1 MTKLTQRLSRSEV
14 NSEIPVVQPSEQVAA
29 ELAGQ
34 KDAGAGAEKTAP
46 VNVVQNASR
55 ENVVAGTGI
64 ATGTGTAKPG
74 GKIRKEKGGSKKKT
88 GQGQKAEE
96 RDCVV
101 M

>member
-34 KDAGAGAEKTAP
+34 KDAGAGAEKAAP